1 MQTLKKWKWYSGG
14 YDNIFRG
21 IIKCADCGSAIPAK
35 AEQKRKRRN
44 VTDRTFCCCTQ
55 YRKFGKDRCSS
66 HSIEAGTVH
75 EVVSADIQ
83 KHAGQALADRK
94 AVVTEIAE
102 HLNLQ
107 MPADKEPAGPDQSAH
122 KRQANALLCGD

>member
-44 VTDRTFCCCTQ
+44 VTDRTFCCCIQ
-55 YRKFGKDRCSS
+55 YRKFGKDGCSS
-66 HSIEAGTVH
+66 HSIEAGTVLNNIY
-75 EVVSADIQ
+75 VSEHSAGWIDNAVHIGHN
-83 KHAGQALADRK
+83 KETHAALPVFLYLRR
-94 AVVTEIAE
+94 
-102 HLNLQ
+102 
-107 MPADKEPAGPDQSAH
+107 S
-122 KRQANALLCGD
+122 C